1 MRSIASTPEHLPFT
15 RNVTS
20 TASRPL
26 FALKLSAALWFLV
39 AVLGQLIFVIYI
51 YGFYGRA
58 ALNGDFQAWN
68 KVMPHGY
75 VPGDTLGNIAI
86 SVHLFFAAAITLAGA
101 AQLTPQLRAYAPRL
115 HRWTGRGYLSAAVL
129 MSISGLIMVWTRS
142 TVGDLSQ
149 HVAISL
155 NALLILTSAGF
166 ALRDAMTRRIDL
178 HRRWA
183 LRLFLAVSGVWFF
196 RIGLM
201 LWIVLNQGPVG
212 FDSKTFTGPFLT
224 CLAFGVYVFIPW
236 TVLEL
241 YFRAQ
246 TTKSGFAQF
255 AMAGGLATITL
266 CMLLGV
272 AAATMLMWLPQL

>member
-20 TASRPL
+20 AASRPL

-39 AVLGQLIFVIYI
+39 AVLGQLIFVTYI

-101 AQLTPQLRAYAPRL
+101 AQLTPQLRAYAPQL
-115 HRWTGRGYLSAAVL
+115 HRWMGRGYLSAAVL
-129 MSISGLIMVWTRS
+129 MSISGLMMVWTRG

-155 NALLILTSAGF
+155 NALLILTSAGC
-166 ALRDAMTRRIDL
+166 ALRYAMTRRIDL

-212 FDSKTFTGPFLT
+212 FDPKTFTGPFLT